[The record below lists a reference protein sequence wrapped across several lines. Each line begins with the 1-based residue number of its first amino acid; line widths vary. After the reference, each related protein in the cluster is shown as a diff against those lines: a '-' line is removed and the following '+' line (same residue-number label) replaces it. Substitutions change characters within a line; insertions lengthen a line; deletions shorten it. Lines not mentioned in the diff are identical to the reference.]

1 MLKPRRKTPENGP
14 QDGASERARSRDFTH
29 LRRLAPYL
37 LPYKKQIAGA
47 LVALFIAA
55 FTVLGMGAGLRT
67 LIDYGLSRGN
77 TDLLDSALFALIAIV
92 VMLACASFAR
102 FYLVSWI
109 GERVVAD
116 LRRDVFE
123 RVIALPP
130 SFFEITRTGEVLSR
144 LTTDT
149 SVLQTVVGSSLSMA
163 LRNVLLLIG
172 GLVMLMV
179 TSFKLSAFVI
189 LLVPVVLVPILVFGR
204 KVRKLSRL
212 SQDRI
217 ADVGH
222 RVDETLNAIPTV
234 QAFVREGFE
243 GERFAETVEDAFDT
257 AVERIRARAFLTA
270 SVILLAF
277 GGIGGVLWM
286 GGHDVL
292 SGRISGGDLAAFVFY
307 AVVVAGSVGAISEVY
322 GDLQRAAGA
331 AERLSELLASE
342 PEIRSPRLPE
352 RLPRP
357 SPGTVSVA
365 DVIFH
370 YPARPDE
377 ATIDGVSFEVA
388 AGETVAL
395 VGPSGAGKSTL
406 FRLLLRFHDP
416 EEGTIAI
423 DGVNVRNAS
432 LDMLRERMA
441 LVPQEPVIFGASIAD
456 NIRYGRPGANDRE
469 VRAAADAAFATEF
482 IECLPERFETF
493 VGERGARLS
502 GGPRQRVAIARAIL
516 KDAPILLLDEA
527 TSALDAESE
536 HMVQRALERLMEGR
550 TTLVIAH
557 RLATI
562 LKSDRILVFEQGRI
576 VEQGRHDDLVS
587 AGGLYARLA
596 ELQFDASNGGMSD
609 NTGPTETAPD
619 DSASADPA

>member
-1 MLKPRRKTPENGP
+1 VLKLRRPSQSNGSP
-14 QDGASERARSRDFTH
+14 DGAQERAKSREFGH

-37 LPYKKQIAGA
+37 LPYKPQIAGA

-55 FTVLGMGAGLRT
+55 VTVLGLGAGLRA
-67 LIDYGLSRGN
+67 LIDHGLSKGN
-77 TDLLDSALFALIAIV
+77 TALLDSALFALIAIV
-92 VMLACASFAR
+92 VMLAGASFAR

-116 LRRDVFE
+116 LRRDVYA

-130 SFFEITRTGEVLSR
+130 SFFEVTRTGEVLSR

-163 LRNVLLLIG
+163 LRNTLLLIG
-172 GLVMLMV
+172 GMIMLAV
-179 TSFKLSAFVI
+179 TSFKLTAIVI

-204 KVRKLSRL
+204 KVRRLSRL

-234 QAFVREGFE
+234 QAFARELHE
-243 GERFAETVEDAFDT
+243 TERFSRTVESAFGV

-270 SVILLAF
+270 SVILLVF
-277 GGIGGVLWM
+277 GGIAVVLWM

-292 SGRISGGDLAAFVFY
+292 AGDITGGDLAAFVFY

-342 PEIRSPRLPE
+342 PGIRSPALPD

-357 SPGTVSVA
+357 SPGLVKLDNVT
-365 DVIFH
+365 FR
-370 YPARPDE
+370 YPARPDHPALENITLE
-377 ATIDGVSFEVA
+377 AEG
-388 AGETVAL
+388 GETVAL

-406 FRLLLRFHDP
+406 FQLLLRFHDP
-416 EEGTIAI
+416 ETGTVSV
-423 DGVNVRNAS
+423 DGVDVRRAP

-441 LVPQEPVIFGASIAD
+441 LVPQEPVIFGDTIAE
-456 NIRYGRPGANDRE
+456 NIRYGRPGANDAD
-469 VRAAADAAFATEF
+469 VRAAAEAAFATEF
-482 IECLPERFETF
+482 IERLPEGFETF
-493 VGERGARLS
+493 VGERGVRLS
-502 GGPRQRVAIARAIL
+502 AGQRQRLAIARAVL

-536 HMVQRALERLMEGR
+536 QMVQQALERLMEGR

-562 LKSDRILVFEQGRI
+562 LKSDRIVVLDQGRI
-576 VEQGRHDDLVS
+576 VETGRHDELVKS
-587 AGGLYARLA
+587 GGLYSRLA
-596 ELQFDASNGGMSD
+596 DLQFDTENGM
-609 NTGPTETAPD
+609 AKPD
-619 DSASADPA
+619 QAESGTSQPR

>member
-1 MLKPRRKTPENGP
+1 MLRPRRPSPENGSSDSA
-14 QDGASERARSRDFTH
+14 QERAKSRDFAH

-37 LPYKKQIAGA
+37 LPYKPQIAGA

-55 FTVLGMGAGLRT
+55 TTVLGLGAGLRA
-67 LIDYGLSRGN
+67 LVDHGLNKGN
-77 TDLLDSALFALIAIV
+77 ADLLDSALFALIAIV

-102 FYLVSWI
+102 FFLVSWI

-116 LRRDVFE
+116 LRRDVYAK
-123 RVIALPP
+123 VIALPP
-130 SFFEITRTGEVLSR
+130 AFFEVTRTGEVLSR

-163 LRNVLLLIG
+163 LRNTLLLIG
-172 GLVMLMV
+172 GMIMLAV
-179 TSFKLSAFVI
+179 TSFKLTAIVV
-189 LLVPVVLVPILVFGR
+189 LLVPIVLVPILVFGR
-204 KVRKLSRL
+204 KVRRLSRL

-234 QAFVREGFE
+234 QAFAREAHE
-243 GERFAETVEDAFDT
+243 SERFGQTVENAFST

-270 SVILLAF
+270 SVILLVF
-277 GGIGGVLWM
+277 GGIGVVLWM
-286 GGHDVL
+286 GGHNVL
-292 SGRISGGDLAAFVFY
+292 DGSISGGDLAAFVFY

-342 PEIRSPRLPE
+342 PDIRSPALPE
-352 RLPRP
+352 RLPKP
-357 SPGTVSVA
+357 SPGLVRLENVT
-365 DVIFH
+365 FH
-370 YPARPDE
+370 YPARPDTPTLE
-377 ATIDGVSFEVA
+377 DISLDVA
-388 AGETVAL
+388 GGETVAL

-416 EEGTIAI
+416 DSGVISV
-423 DGVNVRNAS
+423 DGVDIRRAA

-441 LVPQEPVIFGASIAD
+441 LVPQEPVIFGDSIAE
-456 NIRYGRPGANDRE
+456 NIRYGRPGASDAD

-482 IECLPERFETF
+482 IDRLPEKFETF
-493 VGERGARLS
+493 VGERGVRLS
-502 GGPRQRVAIARAIL
+502 AGQRQRLAIARAVL

-536 HMVQRALERLMEGR
+536 QMVQQALERLMQGR

-562 LKSDRILVFEQGRI
+562 LKSDRIVVLDQGRV
-576 VEQGRHDDLVS
+576 VETGRHEDLVKS
-587 AGGLYARLA
+587 GGLYARLA
-596 ELQFDASNGGMSD
+596 DLQFDTENGAAKPDQASSD
-609 NTGPTETAPD
+609 TSQPL
-619 DSASADPA
+619 

>member
-1 MLKPRRKTPENGP
+1 MLRPRRQNPENGP
-14 QDGASERARSRDFTH
+14 SDNSQERAKSRDFTH

-37 LPYKKQIAGA
+37 LSYKPQIAGA

-55 FTVLGMGAGLRT
+55 ITVLGLGAGLRA
-67 LIDYGLSRGN
+67 LVDHGLNKGN
-77 TDLLDSALFALIAIV
+77 ADLLDSALFALIAIV
-92 VMLACASFAR
+92 IMLACASFAR
-102 FYLVSWI
+102 FFLVSWI

-116 LRRDVFE
+116 LRRDVYAK
-123 RVIALPP
+123 VITLPP
-130 SFFEITRTGEVLSR
+130 AFFEVTRTGEVLSR

-163 LRNVLLLIG
+163 LRNTLLLIG
-172 GLVMLMV
+172 GMIMLAV
-179 TSFKLSAFVI
+179 TSFKLTAIVV
-189 LLVPVVLVPILVFGR
+189 LLVPIVLVPILVFGR
-204 KVRKLSRL
+204 KVRRLSRL

-234 QAFVREGFE
+234 QAFAREAHE
-243 GERFAETVEDAFDT
+243 SERFGETVENAFAT
-257 AVERIRARAFLTA
+257 AVQRIRARAFLTA
-270 SVILLAF
+270 SVILLVF
-277 GGIGGVLWM
+277 GGIGVVLWM

-292 SGRISGGDLAAFVFY
+292 EGTISGGDLAAFVFY

-342 PEIRSPRLPE
+342 PDIRSPALPE
-352 RLPRP
+352 RLPKS
-357 SPGTVSVA
+357 SPGLVKLENVT
-365 DVIFH
+365 FH
-370 YPARPDE
+370 YPARPDTPTLE
-377 ATIDGVSFEVA
+377 DISLDVA
-388 AGETVAL
+388 GGETVAL

-416 EEGTIAI
+416 DSGVISV
-423 DGVNVRNAS
+423 DGVDVRRAA

-441 LVPQEPVIFGASIAD
+441 LVPQEPVIFGDTIAE
-456 NIRYGRPGANDRE
+456 NIRYGRPGASDAD

-482 IECLPERFETF
+482 IDRLPEKFETF
-493 VGERGARLS
+493 VGERGVRLS
-502 GGPRQRVAIARAIL
+502 AGQRQRLAIARAVL

-536 HMVQRALERLMEGR
+536 QMVQQALERLMQGR

-562 LKSDRILVFEQGRI
+562 LKSDRIVVLDQGRV
-576 VEQGRHDDLVS
+576 VETGSHEELAG

-596 ELQFDASNGGMSD
+596 DLQFDTENGNARIADTSD
-609 NTGPTETAPD
+609 V
-619 DSASADPA
+619 SAS

>member
-1 MLKPRRKTPENGP
+1 VLRPRRQNPENGP
-14 QDGASERARSRDFTH
+14 SDNSQERAKSRDFTH

-37 LPYKKQIAGA
+37 LSYKPQIAGA

-55 FTVLGMGAGLRT
+55 ITVLGLGAGLRA
-67 LIDYGLSRGN
+67 LVDHGLNKGN
-77 TDLLDSALFALIAIV
+77 ADLLDSALFALIAIV
-92 VMLACASFAR
+92 IMLACASFAR
-102 FYLVSWI
+102 FFLVSWI

-116 LRRDVFE
+116 LRRDVYAK
-123 RVIALPP
+123 VITLPP
-130 SFFEITRTGEVLSR
+130 AFFEVTRTGEVLSR

-163 LRNVLLLIG
+163 LRNTLLLIG
-172 GLVMLMV
+172 GMIMLAV
-179 TSFKLSAFVI
+179 TSFKLTAIVV
-189 LLVPVVLVPILVFGR
+189 LLVPIVLVPILVFGR
-204 KVRKLSRL
+204 KVRRLSRL

-234 QAFVREGFE
+234 QAFAREAHE
-243 GERFAETVEDAFDT
+243 SERFGETVENAFAT
-257 AVERIRARAFLTA
+257 AVQRIRARAFLTA
-270 SVILLAF
+270 SVILLVF
-277 GGIGGVLWM
+277 GGIGVVLWM

-292 SGRISGGDLAAFVFY
+292 EGTISGGDLAAFVFY

-342 PEIRSPRLPE
+342 PDIRSPALPE
-352 RLPRP
+352 RLPKS
-357 SPGTVSVA
+357 SPGLVKLENVT
-365 DVIFH
+365 FH
-370 YPARPDE
+370 YPARPDTPTLE
-377 ATIDGVSFEVA
+377 DISLDVA
-388 AGETVAL
+388 GGETVAL

-416 EEGTIAI
+416 DSGVISV
-423 DGVNVRNAS
+423 DGVDVRRAA

-441 LVPQEPVIFGASIAD
+441 LVPQEPVIFGDTIAE
-456 NIRYGRPGANDRE
+456 NIRYGRPGASDAD

-482 IECLPERFETF
+482 IDRLPEKFETF
-493 VGERGARLS
+493 VGERGVRLS
-502 GGPRQRVAIARAIL
+502 AGQRQRLAIARAVL

-536 HMVQRALERLMEGR
+536 QMVQQALERLMQGR

-562 LKSDRILVFEQGRI
+562 LKSDRIVVLDQGRV
-576 VEQGRHDDLVS
+576 VETGSHEELAG

-596 ELQFDASNGGMSD
+596 DLQFDTENGNARIADTSD
-609 NTGPTETAPD
+609 V
-619 DSASADPA
+619 SAS

>member
-1 MLKPRRKTPENGP
+1 MLRPRRQNPENGP
-14 QDGASERARSRDFTH
+14 SDNSQERAKSRDFTH

-37 LPYKKQIAGA
+37 LSYKPQIAGA

-55 FTVLGMGAGLRT
+55 ITVLGLGAGLRA
-67 LIDYGLSRGN
+67 LVDHGLNKGN
-77 TDLLDSALFALIAIV
+77 ADLLDSALFALIAIV
-92 VMLACASFAR
+92 IMLACASFAR
-102 FYLVSWI
+102 FFLVSWI

-116 LRRDVFE
+116 LRRDVYAK
-123 RVIALPP
+123 VITLPP
-130 SFFEITRTGEVLSR
+130 AFFEVTRTGEVLSR

-163 LRNVLLLIG
+163 LRNTLLLIG
-172 GLVMLMV
+172 GMIMLAV
-179 TSFKLSAFVI
+179 TSFKLTAIVV
-189 LLVPVVLVPILVFGR
+189 LLVPIVLVPILVFGR
-204 KVRKLSRL
+204 KVRRLSRL

-234 QAFVREGFE
+234 QAFARESHE
-243 GERFAETVEDAFDT
+243 SERFGETVENAFAT
-257 AVERIRARAFLTA
+257 AVQRIRARAFLTA
-270 SVILLAF
+270 SVILLVF
-277 GGIGGVLWM
+277 GGIGVVLWM

-292 SGRISGGDLAAFVFY
+292 EGTISGGDLAAFVFY

-342 PEIRSPRLPE
+342 PDIRSPALPE
-352 RLPRP
+352 RLPKS
-357 SPGTVSVA
+357 SPGLVKLENVT
-365 DVIFH
+365 FH
-370 YPARPDE
+370 YPARPDTPTLE
-377 ATIDGVSFEVA
+377 DISLDVA
-388 AGETVAL
+388 GGETVAL

-416 EEGTIAI
+416 DSGVISV
-423 DGVNVRNAS
+423 DGVDVRRAA

-441 LVPQEPVIFGASIAD
+441 LVPQEPVIFGDTIAE
-456 NIRYGRPGANDRE
+456 NIRYGRPGASDAD
-469 VRAAADAAFATEF
+469 VRAAADAAFASEF
-482 IECLPERFETF
+482 IDRLPEKFETF
-493 VGERGARLS
+493 VGERGVRLS
-502 GGPRQRVAIARAIL
+502 AGQRQRLAIARAVL

-536 HMVQRALERLMEGR
+536 QMVQQALERLMQGR

-562 LKSDRILVFEQGRI
+562 LKSDRIVVLDQGRV
-576 VEQGRHDDLVS
+576 VETGSHEELAG

-596 ELQFDASNGGMSD
+596 DLQFDTENGNARIADTSD
-609 NTGPTETAPD
+609 V
-619 DSASADPA
+619 SAS

>member
-1 MLKPRRKTPENGP
+1 MLRPRRQNPENGP
-14 QDGASERARSRDFTH
+14 SDNSQERAKSRDFTH

-37 LPYKKQIAGA
+37 LSYKPQIAGA

-55 FTVLGMGAGLRT
+55 ITVLGLGAGLRA
-67 LIDYGLSRGN
+67 LVDHGLNKGN
-77 TDLLDSALFALIAIV
+77 ADLLDSALFALIAIV
-92 VMLACASFAR
+92 IMLACASFAR
-102 FYLVSWI
+102 FFLVSWI

-116 LRRDVFE
+116 LRRDVYAK
-123 RVIALPP
+123 VITLPP
-130 SFFEITRTGEVLSR
+130 AFFEVTRTGEVLSR

-163 LRNVLLLIG
+163 LRNTLLLIG
-172 GLVMLMV
+172 GMIMLAV
-179 TSFKLSAFVI
+179 TSFKLTAIVV
-189 LLVPVVLVPILVFGR
+189 LLVPIVLVPILVFGR
-204 KVRKLSRL
+204 KVRRLSRL

-234 QAFVREGFE
+234 QAFARETHE
-243 GERFAETVEDAFDT
+243 SERFGETVENAFAT
-257 AVERIRARAFLTA
+257 AVQRIRARAFLTA
-270 SVILLAF
+270 SVILLVF
-277 GGIGGVLWM
+277 GGIGVVLWM

-292 SGRISGGDLAAFVFY
+292 EGTISGGDLAAFVFY

-342 PEIRSPRLPE
+342 PDIRSPALPE
-352 RLPRP
+352 RLPKS
-357 SPGTVSVA
+357 SPGLVKLENVT
-365 DVIFH
+365 FH
-370 YPARPDE
+370 YPARPDTPTLE
-377 ATIDGVSFEVA
+377 DISLDVA
-388 AGETVAL
+388 GGETVAL

-416 EEGTIAI
+416 DSGVISV
-423 DGVNVRNAS
+423 DGVDVRRAA

-441 LVPQEPVIFGASIAD
+441 LVPQEPVIFGDTIAE
-456 NIRYGRPGANDRE
+456 NIRYGRPGASDAD

-482 IECLPERFETF
+482 IDRLPEKFETF
-493 VGERGARLS
+493 VGERGVRLS
-502 GGPRQRVAIARAIL
+502 AGQRQRLAIARAVL

-536 HMVQRALERLMEGR
+536 QMVQQALERLMQGR

-562 LKSDRILVFEQGRI
+562 LKSDRIVVLDQGRV
-576 VEQGRHDDLVS
+576 VETGSHEELAG

-596 ELQFDASNGGMSD
+596 DLQFDTENGNARIADTSD
-609 NTGPTETAPD
+609 V
-619 DSASADPA
+619 SAS

>member
-1 MLKPRRKTPENGP
+1 MLRPRRQNPENGP
-14 QDGASERARSRDFTH
+14 SDNSQERAKSRDFTH

-37 LPYKKQIAGA
+37 LSYKPQIAGA

-55 FTVLGMGAGLRT
+55 ITVLGLGAGLRA
-67 LIDYGLSRGN
+67 LVDHGLNKGN
-77 TDLLDSALFALIAIV
+77 ADLLDSALFALIAIV
-92 VMLACASFAR
+92 IMLACASFAR
-102 FYLVSWI
+102 FFLVSWI

-116 LRRDVFE
+116 LRRDVYAK
-123 RVIALPP
+123 VITLPP
-130 SFFEITRTGEVLSR
+130 AFFEVTRTGEVLSR

-163 LRNVLLLIG
+163 LRNTLLLIG
-172 GLVMLMV
+172 GMIMLAV
-179 TSFKLSAFVI
+179 TSFKLTAIVV
-189 LLVPVVLVPILVFGR
+189 LLVPIVLVPILVFGR
-204 KVRKLSRL
+204 KVRRLSRL

-234 QAFVREGFE
+234 QAFARESHE
-243 GERFAETVEDAFDT
+243 SERFGETVENAFAT
-257 AVERIRARAFLTA
+257 AVQRIRARAFLTA
-270 SVILLAF
+270 SVILLVF
-277 GGIGGVLWM
+277 GGIGVVLWM

-292 SGRISGGDLAAFVFY
+292 EGTISGGDLAAFVFY

-342 PEIRSPRLPE
+342 PDIRSPALPE
-352 RLPRP
+352 RLPKS
-357 SPGTVSVA
+357 SPGLVKLENVT
-365 DVIFH
+365 FH
-370 YPARPDE
+370 YPARPDTPTLE
-377 ATIDGVSFEVA
+377 DISLDVA
-388 AGETVAL
+388 GGETVAL

-416 EEGTIAI
+416 DSGVISV
-423 DGVNVRNAS
+423 DGVDVRRAA

-441 LVPQEPVIFGASIAD
+441 LVPQEPVIFGDTIAE
-456 NIRYGRPGANDRE
+456 NIRYGRPGASDAD

-482 IECLPERFETF
+482 IDRLPEKFETF
-493 VGERGARLS
+493 VGERGVRLS
-502 GGPRQRVAIARAIL
+502 AGQRQRLAIARAVL

-536 HMVQRALERLMEGR
+536 QMVQQALERLMQGR

-562 LKSDRILVFEQGRI
+562 LKSDRIVVLDQGRV
-576 VEQGRHDDLVS
+576 VETGSHEELAG

-596 ELQFDASNGGMSD
+596 DLQFDTENGNARIADTSD
-609 NTGPTETAPD
+609 V
-619 DSASADPA
+619 SAS